1 MNRVIDS
8 LGQWTELLQRE
19 YPGVR
24 FDHTDQHPPG
34 INAVTAG
41 VLVGRY
47 YTERKPAFGVVY
59 DQPRSCGGR

>member
-8 LGQWTELLQRE
+8 LEVWTELLQRE

-24 FDHTDQHPPG
+24 FDHTDNHPLG

-47 YTERKPAFGVVY
+47 HSQRDPSFGV
-59 DQPRSCGGR
+59 G